1 MFLVLAFT
9 WPFFAEYDPNPLL
22 SLSKRRRRAS
32 TSVSTEERRLSQ
44 NVPSPVV
51 PEPKMKELP
60 VVQEIGGADP
70 EAYRERKRLKKRK
83 REKLKKKLLHEERHK
98 KKHKCL
104 EAHCKHRK
112 HHKKHRKHKKR
123 HHSKEVVEEKDSG
136 IAMQVPEEIE
146 EISTETNDTE
156 DFPEYQ
162 IIANPEDEVTMDDI
176 IQAGKK
182 VCLVFIYHLFVIY
195 IYNLFVVEV

>member
-1 MFLVLAFT
+1 MLVFELIVC
-9 WPFFAEYDPNPLL
+9 FFFFIAEYDPNPLL
-22 SLSKRRRRAS
+22 SLSKRRRRTS

-44 NVPSPVV
+44 SVPSPLAL
-51 PEPKMKELP
+51 EPKMNELP
-60 VVQEIGGADP
+60 GVQEVEGA
-70 EAYRERKRLKKRK
+70 EAHRERKRLKKRK
-83 REKLKKKLLHEERHK
+83 REKLKKKLLHEERHR

-104 EAHCKHRK
+104 ETHCKHRK

-136 IAMQVPEEIE
+136 IQIPEEME
-146 EISTETNDTE
+146 EISTESNDTE

-176 IQAGKK
+176 IKAGKK
-182 VCLVFIYHLFVIY
+182 VCL
-195 IYNLFVVEV
+195 